1 VKTTLSLAGNVVIAI
16 LGIGGFALLARSL
29 PLEVFGEWVLF
40 IAAGSFVEMFRFGI
54 TNTGLIRYLS
64 GADNATRIKFIGS
77 NAFRRNSCNCTFD
90 CL

>member
-1 VKTTLSLAGNVVIAI
+1 
-16 LGIGGFALLARSL
+16 L
-29 PLEVFGEWVLF
+29 PLVFGEWVLF

-77 NAFRRNSCNCTFD
+77 NALSLGAT
-90 CL
+90 L